1 VAIAA
6 ALIAVLL
13 ACNLALG
20 NPPLPEPMQSDD
32 FCNHLKIA
40 GTGTIDI
47 GYSVVDK
54 KLALEYYNVMQG
66 DGDIE
71 MDSTNAVSQ
80 SARKLQAPVNGTT
93 MPLNLYDN
101 IKLTYSG
108 KTPLVGMKSIKSDA
122 FWGGIGAEVSESFSV
137 TEMEKSQTTYFA
149 STNPATFLKNPQKL
163 VEMMKASPVHAVGMD
178 SKTSFN
184 GTWVTDAKWHKI
196 FYKDVKVHE
205 AFTGKFE
212 VEKTLRFHENPVPE
226 QRENACDGL
235 DC

>member
-1 VAIAA
+1 MATI
-6 ALIAVLL
+6 L
-13 ACNLALG
+13 ACNIALA

-32 FCNHLKIA
+32 FCNNLKIA

-47 GYSVVDK
+47 AYSVKDK
-54 KLALEYYNVMQG
+54 KLALEYYNIMQG
-66 DGDIE
+66 DGDID
-71 MDSTNAVSQ
+71 MDSTNAISQ
-80 SARKLQAPVNGTT
+80 SARKLQAPVNGST

-122 FWGGIGAEVSESFSV
+122 FWGGIGAEVSEFFSV
-137 TEMEKSQTTYFA
+137 TEMEKVQTTYFA
-149 STNPATFLKNPQKL
+149 STNPATFLKNPEMIAQ
-163 VEMMKASPVHAVGMD
+163 MMKASPVHAVGMD

-184 GTWVTDAKWHKI
+184 GTWITDAKWHKI

-212 VEKTLRFHENPVPE
+212 VEKNIRFHENPVPE
-226 QRENACDGL
+226 QEANACDGL

>member
-1 VAIAA
+1 
-6 ALIAVLL
+6 
-13 ACNLALG
+13 
-20 NPPLPEPMQSDD
+20 MQSDD

-40 GTGTIDI
+40 GTGTIDVA
-47 GYSVVDK
+47 YSVVDK

-80 SARKLQAPVNGTT
+80 SARKLQAPVNGST
-93 MPLNLYDN
+93 MPLNLFDN

-122 FWGGIGAEVSESFSV
+122 FWGGIGAEDSEFFSV
-137 TEMEKSQTTYFA
+137 TEMEKIQTTYFA
-149 STNPATFLKNPQKL
+149 STNPAAFLKNPEKL
-163 VEMMKASPVHAVGMD
+163 AEMMKASPVHAVGMD

-212 VEKTLRFHENPVPE
+212 VEKTIRFHENPVPE
-226 QRENACDGL
+226 QSINACDGL